1 MWWLCQRGKAQLW
14 VPFHEAEMTTAT
26 SNTIV
31 GIFRDRSRAQEAV
44 RALKNAGFR
53 DNQIG
58 VLSPGHDAESPSLD
72 QATNSKVAEGSLI
85 GAATGAGAGALW
97 ALGISAGVLPVIGPA
112 VAGGL
117 LMSILASA
125 GGAATAGTIV
135 GGLVGL
141 GIPDDE
147 ARAYEGEVRSGSTLV
162 TVNADNRDTEA
173 WQILQRY
180 NANFRESAISSTST
194 RR

>member
-1 MWWLCQRGKAQLW
+1 
-14 VPFHEAEMTTAT
+14 MTTAT

-44 RALKNAGFR
+44 RALKQSGFR

-58 VLSPGHDAESPSLD
+58 VLSPGHDGDSPSLD
-72 QATNSKVAEGSLI
+72 QATNSKVAEGSMI

-97 ALGISAGVLPVIGPA
+97 ALGIAANVLPVIGPA
-112 VAGGL
+112 VVGGV

-125 GGAATAGTIV
+125 GGAAAAGTVV

-141 GIPDDE
+141 GIPDDD
-147 ARAYEGEVRSGSTLV
+147 AKAYEGEVRSGSTLV

-173 WQILQRY
+173 WQVLQRY
-180 NANFRESAISSTST
+180 GANFRESAIGTSPSMG
-194 RR
+194 R

>member
-1 MWWLCQRGKAQLW
+1 
-14 VPFHEAEMTTAT
+14 MTTAT

-44 RALKNAGFR
+44 RSLKQAGFR
-53 DNQIG
+53 DDQIG
-58 VLSPGHDAESPSLD
+58 ILSPGHDNDSPSLD
-72 QATNSKVAEGSLI
+72 QATNSKVAEGSAI
-85 GAATGAGAGALW
+85 GAAAGAGAGALW

-117 LMSILASA
+117 LMSVLASA
-125 GGAATAGTIV
+125 GGAAAAGTIV

-141 GIPDDE
+141 GIPDDD

-162 TVNADNRDTEA
+162 TVNADNRETAA

-180 NANFRESAISSTST
+180 GANFRESAISPSSM
-194 RR
+194 RS